1 MKTLTDLQR
10 SLAESEDQKDR
21 LWTEVKVLLDEFGLL
36 KTDMDT
42 MEHLLQQHVPEIYGS
57 VVIQGKRHGHVLV
70 RSLSELKEHVFGDQK
85 LPEHCPGSGGGLR
98 SLHNAPELSLQAPR
112 DVPSTVATIHENIM
126 KQSQL
131 VLNNIDP
138 VDVSDKPCG
147 PVVNWQ
153 DVCQS
158 IASQLVSESDMAS
171 RVPLDSAKVMP
182 LFDIMLKEL
191 DISKEPTET
200 IRVEPPQCLPKQVLG
215 LAKTMETELDMGS
228 TNGSS
233 TQSMSTHAFLD
244 SVAVKSEL
252 DDRSSNAS
260 DRSPVDTERVNREYE
275 ELKKKRLHLLIQAYT
290 GNPDPDSLIARAR
303 SQVSVLTH
311 SSVDLQVAS
320 SAREMEAMKKLE
332 ASRARMY
339 AMKEKLRLGQPLYHI
354 ASDDVPEG
362 DASESLLGGNFH
374 RRPVPEADASQ
385 SLLDVDSCR
394 RPVIEADASQSLLD
408 VNSRRR
414 LVEAMSAQEMA
425 PPVVQRQS
433 MVWKKTIAPSNEDTR
448 PSCYFSA
455 PLMSSSPRGEMAY
468 AEGAQRLQNPQSI
481 HHQRHRQIY
490 PHKKGYKTA
499 EQFADGEFIGEVEC
513 SSYADLMMDNGLK
526 YPRGN
531 SEVWIREKRGVP
543 SGQDDVCWTQRAGCV
558 ATENCGDLEY
568 DDTLNRSAE
577 SLVSQRDDDVYD
589 WRRQRQTQSCW
600 NLTNTSKGV
609 TSRHVM
615 PVPDHCQSLTLHSQ
629 SLVDISCRQVLADA
643 SDTDSRL
650 DTSARS
656 ATELHCTDTSLQ
668 ESDRL
673 DTSAYSDESALP
685 HTQDQQ
691 PRRLP
696 DNVYHVQE
704 RYREESNCVRVDD
717 QDYITDRRNEPTFE
731 RARDERLKTYA
742 KHDSLGGV
750 CSDTLQQGHQ
760 DFLAD
765 NAPKPGNANWT
776 SYYQRRCRGLK
787 DPTEEVVSPAS
798 PDPQYRISSESKQFV
813 SKDVRNG
820 DVSGG
825 DEAYNSRLA
834 VRDNL
839 RQSDKQ
845 ENIRAPNTGSEPRGK
860 SVHHVASREPCDSPR
875 DNQTISPGYSRD
887 DSPKTVTFSDGD
899 TRRRLTYPDTAQR
912 GPRDILK
919 TTTFGHVNYQKNRK
933 DKCSDT
939 NGRAKNRCWSDDGDV
954 QVIRTSYTGSWRDKE
969 EDVGEDVLR
978 EPPSHVNG
986 PLKEQHVQM
995 LNTRRLSVHRDDD
1008 SSTSMSDV
1016 DFVVMRS
1023 GDIVRRRKKAKGR
1036 KKDAPETSTRGAR
1049 AEQLVDNDRE
1059 SHQNLDIIAEG
1070 KKCLEEEQ
1078 DYLGDYRS
1086 LQLLPEAVKAEKGD
1100 WSELKARVGISSA
1113 VRSSED
1119 PDSAESRRR
1128 GVSKPICVNEKTT
1141 AGAAPVKR
1149 SAAAALQLER
1159 DLVAAGR
1166 LMEEIEKCKLVS
1178 LTGEKRQSDTVMD
1191 DSKLKTETNVITV
1204 GDAKL
1209 EYSER
1214 QNRGLCDK
1222 KKLLSSIVEC
1232 PSEDVTE
1239 KKEGDALTSSE
1250 VTEKVADVPEQ

>member
-10 SLAESEDQKDR
+10 FLTESEDQKDR
-21 LWTEVKVLLDEFGLL
+21 LWSEVKVLLDEYGLL

-42 MEHLLQQHVPEIYGS
+42 MEQLLQQHVPEIYGS

-85 LPEHCPGSGGGLR
+85 LPEHGSGSVGGLH
-98 SLHNAPELSLQAPR
+98 SLHNASELSLQAPR
-112 DVPSTVATIHENIM
+112 DIPSTVAAIHENIM

-191 DISKEPTET
+191 DICKEPPEAV
-200 IRVEPPQCLPKQVLG
+200 RVEPPQCLPKQVLG

-233 TQSMSTHAFLD
+233 TQSVSAHTFVD
-244 SVAVKSEL
+244 SVAVKAEI
-252 DDRSSNAS
+252 DDRSSSAS
-260 DRSPVDTERVNREYE
+260 DRSPMDTERVNREYE

-311 SSVDLQVAS
+311 SSVDSQVAS

-362 DASESLLGGNFH
+362 DAAESLLGGNSL
-374 RRPVPEADASQ
+374 RRPIP
-385 SLLDVDSCR
+385 
-394 RPVIEADASQSLLD
+394 EADASQSLLD

-414 LVEAMSAQEMA
+414 LVEAMSAQEMS
-425 PPVVQRQS
+425 PPVQRQS

-455 PLMSSSPRGEMAY
+455 PLMSSSPRGELAY
-468 AEGAQRLQNPQSI
+468 TEGAQRLQNAQSF
-481 HHQRHRQIY
+481 HNQRHRQIY
-490 PHKKGYKTA
+490 PHKKGYETA

-513 SSYADLMMDNGLK
+513 SSYADLMMDSGLK
-526 YPRGN
+526 YPHGN
-531 SEVWIREKRGVP
+531 REVWIREKRGVP
-543 SGQDDVCWTQRAGCV
+543 SEQNNVCWTQRDGCV

-568 DDTLNRSAE
+568 DDTLNKSAE

-589 WRRQRQTQSCW
+589 WRRSQQTQSCW
-600 NLTNTSKGV
+600 NLTNTSKGI

-615 PVPDHCQSLTLHSQ
+615 PIPDRCQSLTLHSQ
-629 SLVDISCRQVLADA
+629 SLVDISCRQVLTDA
-643 SDTDSRL
+643 SNTDSRL

-673 DTSAYSDESALP
+673 DTSAYSDESSLP

-696 DNVYHVQE
+696 NNVYHVQE
-704 RYREESNCVRVDD
+704 RYKEGSNCVRGND
-717 QDYITDRRNEPTFE
+717 QDYERLNEPTFE
-731 RARDERLKTYA
+731 RARDERMKTYA

-750 CSDTLQQGHQ
+750 CSDSLQQGHQ

-776 SYYQRRCRGLK
+776 SYYQRRCRALK
-787 DPTEEVVSPAS
+787 DPTEEVVLPAS
-798 PDPQYRISSESKQFV
+798 PDPPHRISSESKQFV
-813 SKDVRNG
+813 STDVRNG
-820 DVSGG
+820 DVSAG
-825 DEAYNSRLA
+825 DGAYKSRLA

-845 ENIRAPNTGSEPRGK
+845 EGVRAPKTGSEPRGK
-860 SVHHVASREPCDSPR
+860 SVHHVASRDPHDPPR
-875 DNQTISPGYSRD
+875 CGETQTISPGYSRD
-887 DSPKTVTFSDGD
+887 DSPKKVTFSDGN

-919 TTTFGHVNYQKNRK
+919 STTFGHVNYQQNREE
-933 DKCSDT
+933 KCSDT
-939 NGRAKNRCWSDDGDV
+939 NVRPKNRCWSDDGDV
-954 QVIRTSYTGSWRDKE
+954 QVIRTSYTRSWRDKE

-1036 KKDAPETSTRGAR
+1036 KKDVPETATRGSR

-1059 SHQNLDIIAEG
+1059 IHQNLDIIAEG

-1086 LQLLPEAVKAEKGD
+1086 LQLLSEAAKAEKGD
-1100 WSELKARVGISSA
+1100 RSDLKSRIGISSV
-1113 VRSSED
+1113 VRPSED
-1119 PDSAESRRR
+1119 PDGAESRRR
-1128 GVSKPICVNEKTT
+1128 GVSKPICDNEKTS

-1178 LTGEKRQSDTVMD
+1178 LTGDKRQSDAVMD
-1191 DSKLKTETNVITV
+1191 DAKLKTETNVITV
-1204 GDAKL
+1204 GDVKL
-1209 EYSER
+1209 EYSDR
-1214 QNRGLCDK
+1214 QNQGLCDK

-1232 PSEDVTE
+1232 PSEDVME
-1239 KKEGDALTSSE
+1239 KKEGDAVTSRE
-1250 VTEKVADVPEQ
+1250 VMEKVPDVPEQ